1 MQKGKAQV
9 EKEDPSAQ
17 SRDDRQ
23 RGANYSFPTANIMEV
38 GVDFPYKDDCGAA
51 IKAED
56 LKFVTCVLAAGDQF
70 RIARLKE
77 NGEYQRT
84 EMLALKNA
92 AEIRQ
97 SSFNYQAV
105 QPQDSGKKRTAPRMG
120 AATR

>member
-1 MQKGKAQV
+1 M

-23 RGANYSFPTANIMEV
+23 REANYSFPTANIMEV
-38 GVDFPYKDDCGAA
+38 GFDFPYKDDCGAA

-92 AEIRQ
+92 TEIRQ